1 MATSGRTASEDAP
14 TASDIAAT
22 LRDADFVRIVAY
34 PSGDA
39 LAASGILARSC
50 ATTGIPFQVS
60 ATRFPAQ
67 RAESHDDE
75 VVMTVGAPGGDVALP
90 EHPEHPASLSAFEA
104 GEELG
109 GAPDPVLALAGVVA
123 GGTTPGA
130 SDVSD
135 APGCARLLEVASDR
149 LTRRPGASTPTEDLA
164 DGLAH
169 STLIHA
175 GFSGNPGA
183 VQAELAEIGLPVELD
198 DDAHRRVASLVALSV
213 TGPESATPRA
223 GETVENALR
232 PYELENG
239 PFATLGGYA
248 DVLDAVAREQSG
260 MGIALALGY
269 DARAPALDAWRE
281 HAKKAHTVLHEA
293 TTGRYDGL
301 FVARTDDAPVE
312 TAVRLLGNFRSPEP
326 IALVVTDDEAAAV
339 AVSDTEVTGLD
350 MAMETAATELGGD
363 GTGSARRGYAR
374 FDADAKEF
382 LSAFREAL

>member
-14 TASDIAAT
+14 TASDVAAT

-39 LAASGILARSC
+39 LAAGGILARTC
-50 ATTGIPFQVS
+50 ATIGTPFQVS
-60 ATRFPAQ
+60 TTRFPAR
-67 RAESHDDE
+67 RAESRDDE
-75 VVMTVGAPGGDVALP
+75 VVMTIGAAGGDVALP
-90 EHPEHPASLSAFEA
+90 GCPASRTAFEA

-109 GAPDPVLALAGVVA
+109 GAPDAVLALAGVVA
-123 GGTTPGA
+123 CGTTPGA
-130 SDVSD
+130 DES
-135 APGCARLLEVASDR
+135 ARLLDAAGDR
-149 LTRRPGASTPTEDLA
+149 LTRRPGVSTPTEDLA

-175 GFSGNPGA
+175 NFSGNPGA

-232 PYELENG
+232 PFELEDG

-260 MGIALALGY
+260 TGIALALGH
-269 DARAPALDAWRE
+269 DARAPALDAWRD
-281 HAKKAHTVLHEA
+281 HAKQAHAALREA

-312 TAVRLLGNFRSPEP
+312 TAVRLLGDFRSPEP

-339 AVSDTEVTGLD
+339 AVRDSGLGA
-350 MAMETAATELGGD
+350 AMETAATELGGV